1 MQITDDDTKTRARCS
16 LDSTPKDLTTPAH
29 ESLSKPDLAGIGLA
43 EFDLDFAM
51 GAAHNLPKNRSEEQ
65 FPSRGKEYVLQAAG
79 SGSGRL
85 VKRISNPGFK
95 NSSPITLF
103 QTDMEGTV
111 WLDKLLCCQK
121 PIRSRP
127 AL

>member
-65 FPSRGKEYVLQAAG
+65 FPSRGRNMYFRRQA
-79 SGSGRL
+79 
-85 VKRISNPGFK
+85 PG
-95 NSSPITLF
+95 
-103 QTDMEGTV
+103 
-111 WLDKLLCCQK
+111 
-121 PIRSRP
+121 P
-127 AL
+127 AD